1 MARLGCTMGIL
12 IRSSTEKEKH
22 VNLKIEKRVDL
33 YYQLE
38 TVTRDEHKQI
48 GCVN

>member
-12 IRSSTEKEKH
+12 IRLSTEKKY

-38 TVTRDEHKQI
+38 TVTGDEHKQI

>member
-12 IRSSTEKEKH
+12 IRLSTEKEKY

-38 TVTRDEHKQI
+38 RVTRDEHKQI